1 MKRNP
6 VIPYAIIAVLG
17 ILTMIVLS
25 IVGLNQQEGIEQA
38 AENGGEQSE
47 EGAVSD
53 PEEIAQSCIGCH
65 GGNLEGGGSAPSLQQ
80 VGSKYSEEEIHDI
93 ILNGIEGTAM
103 PGGLVSGEEAE
114 ALASWLAE
122 KQ

>member
-25 IVGLNQQEGIEQA
+25 IVGLNQQQQIEQA
-38 AENGGEQSE
+38 AENGGEQTE
-47 EGAVSD
+47 EGQVME

-65 GGNLEGGGSAPSLQQ
+65 GGDLAGGSAPGLQN
-80 VGSKYSEEEIHDI
+80 VGSKYTQEEIHDI
-93 ILNGIEGTAM
+93 IINGIEGTAM
-103 PGGLVSGEEAE
+103 PGGLVTGEEAE
-114 ALASWLAE
+114 ALAAWLAE
-122 KQ
+122 KK